1 MTERSKRNVK
11 LPKHLE
17 DAGTI
22 SLLGLAAPRLQYV
35 AFTSAIQ
42 GTLIPRWERQSLSTD
57 T

>member
-22 SLLGLAAPRLQYV
+22 PLLGLAAPRLQYV